1 MRNFQDLSIWQRS
14 HLLTLKIYSV
24 TKKFP
29 KEEQFGL
36 TLQIRKSAV
45 STPSN
50 IAEGCGRGSEPQL
63 VQFLNIA
70 QGSSFELETQIYIAI
85 RQHFGD
91 AENYWLNRT
100 EMSEGTISALNKAD
114 EATRKKIKDELLA
127 NCNSMLT
134 NGKLIMH
141 YSSLI
146 ISAEK

>member
-1 MRNFQDLSIWQRS
+1 MKRHNFKELHIWQ
-14 HLLTLKIYSV
+14 LGMDIVDDVYQE

-85 RQHFGD
+85 RQKFGD
-91 AENYWLNRT
+91 AENLQ
-100 EMSEGTISALNKAD
+100 SIA
-114 EATRKKIKDELLA
+114 KKIGDLQR
-127 NCNSMLT
+127 MLDGFV
-134 NGKLIMH
+134 NKFV
-141 YSSLI
+141 
-146 ISAEK
+146 K

>member
-1 MRNFQDLSIWQRS
+1 MKRHNFKELHIWQ
-14 HLLTLKIYSV
+14 LGMDIVDDVYQV

-50 IAEGCGRGSEPQL
+50 IAEGCGRGTDAQL

-85 RQHFGD
+85 RQEFGD
-91 AENYWLNRT
+91 IEKLN
-100 EMSEGTISALNKAD
+100 SIVNKIGDLQRMIDGFA
-114 EATRKKIKDELLA
+114 
-127 NCNSMLT
+127 
-134 NGKLIMH
+134 GKFI
-141 YSSLI
+141 
-146 ISAEK
+146 

>member
-1 MRNFQDLSIWQRS
+1 MKRHNFKELHIWQ
-14 HLLTLKIYSV
+14 LGMDIVDDVYQE

-85 RQHFGD
+85 RQKFGD
-91 AENYWLNRT
+91 AENLQSIVKMPDGRQNLSGIWHLKSGIY
-100 EMSEGTISALNKAD
+100 
-114 EATRKKIKDELLA
+114 TR
-127 NCNSMLT
+127 
-134 NGKLIMH
+134 
-141 YSSLI
+141 
-146 ISAEK
+146 